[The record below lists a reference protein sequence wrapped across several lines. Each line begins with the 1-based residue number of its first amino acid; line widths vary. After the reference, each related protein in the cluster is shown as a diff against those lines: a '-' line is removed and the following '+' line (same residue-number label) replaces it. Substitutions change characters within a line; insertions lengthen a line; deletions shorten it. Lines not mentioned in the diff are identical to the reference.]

1 MNITAT
7 TNRQPLAERAFSAR
21 ILFVVTLS
29 IQCFSGLFFANSASA
44 LDEGTTIIGTKEAP
58 NVLNVVPWQDD
69 EFTGDPWKIQPE
81 PARSVLDSSQ
91 QSLDK
96 DVLRREV
103 EYFNLLRNMNTT
115 TPK

>member
-1 MNITAT
+1 MKIIAYTVMRKVLTTAS
-7 TNRQPLAERAFSAR
+7 LAIIAQA
-21 ILFVVTLS
+21 LLS
-29 IQCFSGLFFANSASA
+29 GNAAA

-81 PARSVLDSSQ
+81 PARSVLENSQ
-91 QSLDK
+91 KSLDK

-115 TPK
+115 SP

>member
-7 TNRQPLAERAFSAR
+7 ANRQPSIKRATSTR
-21 ILFVVTLS
+21 LFLVIALTLQS
-29 IQCFSGLFFANSASA
+29 FAGLFYASNASA

-81 PARSVLDSSQ
+81 PARSVLDGSQ

-103 EYFNLLRNMNTT
+103 EYFNLLRNMKTT

>member
-7 TNRQPLAERAFSAR
+7 VNRQSLTNRAISAR
-21 ILFVVTLS
+21 KTLVLALVF
-29 IQCFSGLFFANSASA
+29 QCFAALFFVNNASA

-81 PARSVLDSSQ
+81 PARSVLDGSQ

-103 EYFNLLRNMNTT
+103 EYFNLLHKMNTT
-115 TPK
+115 TQK